1 MISSEFEKAVMAGNL
16 LLTRIMLKDSLL
28 LDPTFDQ
35 FDEMLSY
42 AKRHFPNLFVP
53 FDGEMLETDE
63 TLWNRAVMDQEL
75 TALVTNFS
83 EIRVN
88 HLKRVVA
95 KVLAEKADSIRRKR
109 LQGNTQ
115 EQSRKQTET
124 RMGIGN
130 KSKEEKKAIRIGE
143 LKKIKAQITEINRAL
158 DCVNK
163 KGAWNLSDVDKM
175 EQIANEI
182 LKAAKK
188 YKENK

>member
-1 MISSEFEKAVMAGNL
+1 
-16 LLTRIMLKDSLL
+16 
-28 LDPTFDQ
+28 
-35 FDEMLSY
+35 
-42 AKRHFPNLFVP
+42 
-53 FDGEMLETDE
+53 
-63 TLWNRAVMDQEL
+63 
-75 TALVTNFS
+75 
-83 EIRVN
+83 
-88 HLKRVVA
+88 
-95 KVLAEKADSIRRKR
+95 
-109 LQGNTQ
+109 
-115 EQSRKQTET
+115 
-124 RMGIGN
+124 MGIGN